1 MGLAASQARLL
12 TITSRLSS
20 VEMRQQRI
28 AMDKMRLASDT
39 DKISEKYTNAIN
51 NKTLSI
57 SNGSEEVPMTYS
69 ALASHGYSV
78 MRASDGVIASS
89 ASSNGAG
96 VTNASSASGASNAT
110 NTTTSNSTTTTTV
123 NPEIQKWIG
132 QPAPTQPTFTETAPI
147 APSQRL
153 NAPTPPIASNV
164 SIQLP
169 NFSDALSAA
178 DTCAN
183 YSYDTSSSS
192 SSSAM
197 GNLMN
202 TMNKNTALK
211 YKAALDTSVQNLI
224 NELQNSGYTSTA
236 SQISKA
242 KTQAQ
247 GTYEMKNFQNIF
259 GNNSSSNNSMFGG
272 MLGTKKSTPENEY
285 ASSIKDAINNAQNGI
300 FQTEL
305 NNKKQA
311 ENAKADAE
319 KNAQY
324 QADLE
329 AYNQNQQE
337 WNTYNTKKAEYDQKY
352 QAYQAQLNQ
361 YNVDYANWV
370 TANSSSNSSEGASKA
385 GQTTGASSGST
396 TIDNSGSTGSTRTTG
411 TTGVSAAA
419 SQELAEQLKNTQ
431 FLIQGLLS
439 GYLALVKDGQ
449 QVSLSSATD
458 IIESY
463 DKSDD
468 AAAEAEYNAETNK
481 INRKEKM
488 LDMQA
493 KRLDTEYSALTNEY
507 NSVKTIIDNHA
518 QKDFEYLS

>member
-1 MGLAASQARLL
+1 MVLADNIHVGSKKECVIMGLAASQARLL

-39 DKISEKYTNAIN
+39 DKVSEKYTNAIN

-89 ASSNGAG
+89 ASSN
-96 VTNASSASGASNAT
+96 NAT
-110 NTTTSNSTTTTTV
+110 TAPARANVSANV
-123 NPEIQKWIG
+123 ENDPEVQKWVG
-132 QPAPTQPTFTETAPI
+132 KPAPTPPTFTETVPI
-147 APSQRL
+147 APKEKIAKPT
-153 NAPTPPIASNV
+153 APTNSNTTITVPDFDKTISYAQQLASTSYNYTHSWDGFNSEKQQSLFAKQV
-164 SIQLP
+164 LDSSLQGLV
-169 NFSDALSAA
+169 NNLFYQNLSNTGRNLEETRSKAQQ
-178 DTCAN
+178 T
-183 YSYDTSSSS
+183 YDR
-192 SSSAM
+192 AP
-197 GNLMN
+197 
-202 TMNKNTALK
+202 KN
-211 YKAALDTSVQNLI
+211 LDTGRTGDYGQ
-224 NELQNSGYTSTA
+224 
-236 SQISKA
+236 
-242 KTQAQ
+242 
-247 GTYEMKNFQNIF
+247 
-259 GNNSSSNNSMFGG
+259 SSFGG
-272 MLGTKKSTPENEY
+272 FGKVKTAENEY
-285 ASSIKDAINNAQNGI
+285 GTTILSALKTAQSSANSEAENIKQNNITAQN
-300 FQTEL
+300 
-305 NNKKQA
+305 NY
-311 ENAKADAE
+311 DAE
-319 KNAQY
+319 
-324 QADLE
+324 LE
-329 AYNQNQQE
+329 KYNQNQQE

-361 YNVDYANWV
+361 YNIDYANWV

-396 TIDNSGSTGSTRTTG
+396 GSTGAAG

>member
-89 ASSNGAG
+89 ASSSSTG
-96 VTNASSASGASNAT
+96 VANASSASNAK
-110 NTTTSNSTTTTTV
+110 NTTTV
-123 NPEIQKWIG
+123 NPEIQKWVG
-132 QPAPTQPTFTETAPI
+132 QPAPTQPTFTETVPI
-147 APSQRL
+147 APKEKIAKPT
-153 NAPTPPIASNV
+153 APTNSNTTITVPDFDKTISYAQQLASTSYNYTHSWDGFNSEKQQSLFAKQV
-164 SIQLP
+164 LDSSLQGLV
-169 NFSDALSAA
+169 NNLFYQNLSNTGRNLEETRSKAQQ
-178 DTCAN
+178 T
-183 YSYDTSSSS
+183 YDR
-192 SSSAM
+192 AP
-197 GNLMN
+197 
-202 TMNKNTALK
+202 KN
-211 YKAALDTSVQNLI
+211 LDTGRTGDYGQ
-224 NELQNSGYTSTA
+224 
-236 SQISKA
+236 
-242 KTQAQ
+242 
-247 GTYEMKNFQNIF
+247 
-259 GNNSSSNNSMFGG
+259 SSFGG
-272 MLGTKKSTPENEY
+272 FGKVKTAENEY
-285 ASSIKDAINNAQNGI
+285 GTTILSALKTAQSSANSEAENIKQNNITAQN
-300 FQTEL
+300 
-305 NNKKQA
+305 NY
-311 ENAKADAE
+311 DAE
-319 KNAQY
+319 
-324 QADLE
+324 LE
-329 AYNQNQQE
+329 KYNQNQQE

-361 YNVDYANWV
+361 YNIDYANWV

-396 TIDNSGSTGSTRTTG
+396 GSTGTAGTTG
-411 TTGVSAAA
+411 TTGASTAA

>member
-89 ASSNGAG
+89 ASSSSTG
-96 VTNASSASGASNAT
+96 VANASSASNAK
-110 NTTTSNSTTTTTV
+110 NTTTINSNSTTTV
-123 NPEIQKWIG
+123 NPEIQKWVG
-132 QPAPTQPTFTETAPI
+132 QPAPTQPTPPTTRLSDVLATKPTTQITAVDYSTETTNAVNSMLII
-147 APSQRL
+147 ADTALNPKEHGLTGMNIIAAGLVNLVKLEEEGYPKLIETLQNAQQKAQKNGDNETAQKYAELVKKAQASYNACKSQTHFKGDQLETHLSNRIYEL
-153 NAPTPPIASNV
+153 NNIKNEIS
-164 SIQLP
+164 SIQTSV
-169 NFSDALSAA
+169 NNNAA
-178 DTCAN
+178 
-183 YSYDTSSSS
+183 
-192 SSSAM
+192 
-197 GNLMN
+197 
-202 TMNKNTALK
+202 NKNQTAQAEYDK
-211 YKAALDTSVQNLI
+211 RVAVAQAA
-224 NELQNSGYTSTA
+224 
-236 SQISKA
+236 
-242 KTQAQ
+242 
-247 GTYEMKNFQNIF
+247 
-259 GNNSSSNNSMFGG
+259 
-272 MLGTKKSTPENEY
+272 ENEY
-285 ASSIKDAINNAQNGI
+285 QQALSQYSI
-300 FQTEL
+300 
-305 NNKKQA
+305 
-311 ENAKADAE
+311 
-319 KNAQY
+319 
-324 QADLE
+324 
-329 AYNQNQQE
+329 
-337 WNTYNTKKAEYDQKY
+337 
-352 QAYQAQLNQ
+352 
-361 YNVDYANWV
+361 DYANWV

-385 GQTTGASSGST
+385 GQTTGANRGST
-396 TIDNSGSTGSTRTTG
+396 TTDNSGSTGSTGTAGATG
-411 TTGVSAAA
+411 ASVAA

-507 NSVKTIIDNHA
+507 NSIKTIISNHT
-518 QKDFEYLS
+518 QKDFSYFS